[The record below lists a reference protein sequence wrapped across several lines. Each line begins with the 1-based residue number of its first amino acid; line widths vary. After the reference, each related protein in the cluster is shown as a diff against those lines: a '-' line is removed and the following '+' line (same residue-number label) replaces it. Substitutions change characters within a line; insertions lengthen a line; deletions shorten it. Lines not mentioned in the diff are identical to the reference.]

1 MYAGRR
7 LNLQSPHRSSGATEP
22 VRGARAYGKRPSE
35 KGNVMR
41 FVYQMM
47 ALLLAAFPPW
57 NVGGA
62 AAMAQSGGL
71 NQAGFEMYLPQLRAK
86 ALADGVS
93 RSPVERVL
101 PTLTFSPRTVQ
112 PDRAA

>member
-7 LNLQSPHRSSGATEP
+7 LNLQSPHRASGATEP

-71 NQAGFEMYLPQLRAK
+71 NQAGFGMYLPPLRAT
-86 ALADGVS
+86 ALAAGDS
-93 RSPVERVL
+93 RS
-101 PTLTFSPRTVQ
+101 TVDHVSQ
-112 PDRAA
+112 TPPFRPITP